1 MPNMGQVGL
10 PSPSVRFLPTG
21 VNWPDGQT
29 FIHPTTAPANFRLLF
44 WDTVSWHLE
53 KQEWGWGSTQALALS
68 TSGPTEVTK
77 KLSFPTQ
84 LSQAH
89 QRWGRG

>member
-1 MPNMGQVGL
+1 MGWAGL

-53 KQEWGWGSTQALALS
+53 KQEWRWGSTQALALS
-68 TSGPTEVTK
+68 TCGPIEVTK